1 MKNTI
6 TAMKYTVE
14 GVTGRVDDT
23 EEWLSDMEDRV
34 VIIT

>member
-23 EEWLSDMEDRV
+23 EDWLSYLEDRV